1 MSELIAIIKRVGVMG
16 KREPIEAG
24 ISAFAVNGV
33 INSYAFDSAR
43 FDLRTAKAWLKANK
57 KHYIKFQT
65 VSDSKP
71 LNIDG
76 VMTAL
81 KRDEK
86 LLTWKG
92 LASDHAMVI
101 QLPEKREYTP
111 EGYLIVPARFA
122 KVGIT
127 EYYGYELN
135 GMPGTEALTVYK
147 VYMPVEVL
155 TSKETMDSV
164 ENKPFVNNHQKIDAE
179 NWTGTAVGFARDAH
193 REDVDGEIYLAG
205 TLVITD
211 AQTIGDI
218 EAGKKELSMDYNVG
232 YVSAKDMPPNMGIP
246 EGVDFVRSKVLVHH
260 IALVDDGRAGADCKI
275 QDSKEKNV
283 EELKAALTQIAA
295 TLAAMQAQLTKL
307 AQAEADEVD
316 EGADDCK
323 DCKDNKAALANLQGE
338 HDKLKKQH
346 GDLQA
351 AHNEL
356 IAKMPA
362 DVEKKS
368 EDRATVC
375 DAARSLIP
383 DFVDKGKTTRQIM
396 VECLNAQHQDCAET
410 IDGIL
415 AGADVAQDATPD
427 ELIHKAFDAMCE
439 KLEVNTFAQ
448 DANNPPVIK
457 DKSPKDYGQQLAE
470 AHNIHVKK

>member
-1 MSELIAIIKRVGVMG
+1 MEHIAIIKHVGIKG
-16 KREPIEAG
+16 TRETIEAG
-24 ISAFAVNGV
+24 VSAFNVSGI

-43 FDLRTAKAWLKANK
+43 FDLPAAKAWLKANK
-57 KHYIKFQT
+57 KHYIKFET
-65 VSDSKP
+65 VVADKTISIDS
-71 LNIDG
+71 
-76 VMTAL
+76 VMAAL
-81 KRDEK
+81 KRDQK
-86 LLTWKG
+86 ALTWKG
-92 LASDHAMVI
+92 LASDQAMVI

-127 EYYGYELN
+127 EYYGCELN

-147 VYMPVEVL
+147 VYMPAEVL
-155 TSKETMDSV
+155 FSKETMDSV
-164 ENKPFVNNHQKIDAE
+164 ENKPFVNNHKKIDAE
-179 NWTGTAVGFARDAH
+179 NWTGTAVGFTRDAH
-193 REDVDGEIYLAG
+193 REDADGEIYLAG

-218 EAGKKELSMDYNVG
+218 DAGKKELSMDYNVG
-232 YVSAKDMPPNMGIP
+232 YVSVKDMPPNSGIP
-246 EGVDFVRSKVLVHH
+246 EGVNFVRSKVLVHH
-260 IALVDDGRAGADCKI
+260 IALVDEGRAGADCKI

-283 EELKAALTQIAA
+283 DELKVLLQTIA
-295 TLAAMQAQLTKL
+295 TTMAAMQAQLTKL
-307 AQAEADEVD
+307 AEAEAAEVD
-316 EGADDCK
+316 GGDEEDDSK
-323 DCKDNKAALANLQGE
+323 AKLGELEKAHAALKEQHDGLQ
-338 HDKLKKQH
+338 K
-346 GDLQA
+346 

-375 DAARSLIP
+375 DAAHSLIP
-383 DFVDKGKTTRQIM
+383 DFVGKGKTTRQIM

-439 KLEVNTFAQ
+439 KLEVNTFAA
-448 DANNPPVIK
+448 DANKPPVEIK
-457 DKSPKDYGQQLAE
+457 EETPESYGANLGKF
-470 AHNIHVKK
+470 NIHAKK